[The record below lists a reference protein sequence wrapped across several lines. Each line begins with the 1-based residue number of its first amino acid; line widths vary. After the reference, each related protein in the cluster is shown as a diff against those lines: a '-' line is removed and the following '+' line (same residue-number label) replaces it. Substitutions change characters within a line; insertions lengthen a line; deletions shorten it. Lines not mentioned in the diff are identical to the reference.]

1 MKIERTAFGKN
12 VAALEAK
19 ESRLSQ
25 VSKEGQAHYLDETTD
40 FDLTP
45 LKLHLNECDDRMRA
59 HNYFFSFFR
68 SWVRPTGQQP
78 YKLTST
84 NLFFIMDF
92 WGSKA
97 IHSLSL

>member
-40 FDLTP
+40 FDLTV
-45 LKLHLNECDDRMRA
+45 KLHLIECDDRMRA
-59 HNYFFSFFR
+59 HNYIFFFLSVVGAPY
-68 SWVRPTGQQP
+68 WPT
-78 YKLTST
+78 
-84 NLFFIMDF
+84 I
-92 WGSKA
+92 
-97 IHSLSL
+97 

>member
-45 LKLHLNECDDRMRA
+45 LKLHLIECDDRM
-59 HNYFFSFFR
+59 
-68 SWVRPTGQQP
+68 
-78 YKLTST
+78 
-84 NLFFIMDF
+84 
-92 WGSKA
+92 
-97 IHSLSL
+97 

>member
-40 FDLTP
+40 FDLT
-45 LKLHLNECDDRMRA
+45 LWSCIWLNAMIAWELIII
-59 HNYFFSFFR
+59 FFFLS
-68 SWVRPTGQQP
+68 VVGAPYRPT
-78 YKLTST
+78 T
-84 NLFFIMDF
+84 I
-92 WGSKA
+92 
-97 IHSLSL
+97 